1 MHPKL
6 TAILTLITIGIL
18 GTPSAQASSVI
29 GVVKPN
35 QAVKQGLQVNVSRTI
50 DKNLQQYAFTVEIIA
65 KNTELP
71 DQFSTSLSIHH
82 VTSHGESLNPLR
94 KVPCSKRDGL
104 RPTGGHRRITCN
116 FTVPIQAIAN
126 PELVFLFDVPVV
138 LKSNGKSIGMPSSS
152 MSYFPLK
159 IAVRP

>member
-1 MHPKL
+1 MNRQI
-6 TAILTLITIGIL
+6 TTILTLFTIGIL
-18 GTPSAQASSVI
+18 GTPAAQASSVI
-29 GVVKPN
+29 SIVKPN
-35 QAVKQGLQVNVSRTI
+35 QVVKQGLQVNVSRTI
-50 DKNLQQYAFTVEIIA
+50 DKNPQQYAFTVEIIA
-65 KNTELP
+65 NHTELP
-71 DQFSTSLSIHH
+71 DQFSTSLSTHH

-94 KVPCSKRDGL
+94 KVPCSKRD
-104 RPTGGHRRITCN
+104 RRITCN

-138 LKSNGKSIGMPSSS
+138 LKSNGKSIAMPSSS

>member
-1 MHPKL
+1 MKQQFI
-6 TAILTLITIGIL
+6 AILTLITIGIL

-29 GVVKPN
+29 STITPN
-35 QAVKQGLQVNVSRTI
+35 QPVKQGLQINVSRTI
-50 DKNLQQYAFTVEIIA
+50 DKNPQQYAFIVEIIA

-82 VTSHGESLNPLR
+82 VTSYGESLQ
-94 KVPCSKRDGL
+94 GL
-104 RPTGGHRRITCN
+104 RQIPCGRNNRRITCN
-116 FTVPIQAIAN
+116 FTVPMKATQN
-126 PELVFLFDVPVV
+126 PELVFLLDVPVV
-138 LKSNGKSIGMPSSS
+138 VKSNGKSIAMPSSS

>member
-1 MHPKL
+1 MPRHRTMLP
-6 TAILTLITIGIL
+6 TLLALSIL

-29 GVVKPN
+29 GTITPN
-35 QAVKQGLQVNVSRTI
+35 QPVKQGLQVNVSRTI
-50 DKNLQQYAFTVEIIA
+50 DKNPQQYAFIVEITA

-82 VTSHGESLNPLR
+82 VTSHGESLQ
-94 KVPCSKRDGL
+94 GL
-104 RPTGGHRRITCN
+104 RQIPCGRHDQRITCN
-116 FTVPIQAIAN
+116 FTVPMKATQN

-138 LKSNGKSIGMPSSS
+138 LKSNGKSIAMPSSS

>member
-6 TAILTLITIGIL
+6 TAILTLIMIGVL

-29 GVVKPN
+29 SIVKPN
-35 QAVKQGLQVNVSRTI
+35 QVVKQGLQVNVSRTI
-50 DKNLQQYAFTVEIIA
+50 DKNPQQYAFTVEIIA

-82 VTSHGESLNPLR
+82 VTSHWESLQ
-94 KVPCSKRDGL
+94 GL
-104 RPTGGHRRITCN
+104 RQIPCGKHDRHITCN
-116 FTVPIQAIAN
+116 FTVPIKAIEN

-138 LKSNGKSIGMPSSS
+138 MKANGKSIAMPSSS
-152 MSYFPLK
+152 MSYFPLNQ
-159 IAVRP
+159 VH